1 MLMLPPE
8 LVEYQ
13 QHFYKLGEDMTK
25 IRPDKTIVHRI
36 ELQQKERELLEGAL
50 LAYTVNRV
58 STPAVALLSDV
69 SGMIA
74 IGGILGAIGIYID
87 MNGLNSESS
96 MGDVISRYKEG
107 YAQYNRNKQAQ
118 NINEAQSSG
127 NQSVLGGV
135 EGIIRQ
141 LFGIIIDRP
150 DVEFNP

>member
-1 MLMLPPE
+1 MNILA
-8 LVEYQ
+8 
-13 QHFYKLGEDMTK
+13 K

-58 STPAVALLSDV
+58 ATPTVALLSDV

-74 IGGILGAIGIYID
+74 LGGILGAIGIFID

-96 MGDVISRYKEG
+96 MGDVIGRYKEG
-107 YAQYNRNKQAQ
+107 YADYNRNRQAESL
-118 NINEAQSSG
+118 NEAQSSG

-135 EGIIRQ
+135 ERLLRQ
-141 LFGIIIDRP
+141 VFGIIIDRP